1 MMDLNSDLGEG
12 FGAWSMGDDAAL
24 LDIVTSANIACGFHA
39 GDPAIMR
46 HTCELAVARGVRI
59 GAHISYRDL
68 AGFGRRAMAVP
79 PPELSDECLYQIGA
93 LDAFARAAGDRVRYV
108 KPHGAL
114 YHAASADREVADAVV
129 RALTRYGGLGLLGLP
144 GARLAA
150 AAAAAG
156 IAFYAEGFADRA
168 YTPAGDLVARG
179 TPGSVLGEHAALAQ
193 AISIAVHGETRDVDG
208 DPVAVPAASLCVHG
222 DSPGAVAMA
231 RSIRDALAA
240 KGIEVE
246 AFS

>member
-1 MMDLNSDLGEG
+1 FAREG
-12 FGAWSMGDDAAL
+12 ADVL
-24 LDIVTSANIACGFHA
+24 
-39 GDPAIMR
+39 
-46 HTCELAVARGVRI
+46 
-59 GAHISYRDL
+59 ISYL
-68 AGFGRRAMAVP
+68 N
-79 PPELSDECLYQIGA
+79 EHE
-93 LDAFARAAGDRVRYV
+93 DA
-108 KPHGAL
+108 K
-114 YHAASADREVADAVV
+114 EVAELV
-129 RALTRYGGLGLLGLP
+129 REAGRTGSGGLVWGGRP
-144 GARLAA
+144 GGGRAA

>member
-1 MMDLNSDLGEG
+1 S
-12 FGAWSMGDDAAL
+12 SR
-24 LDIVTSANIACGFHA
+24 T
-39 GDPAIMR
+39 
-46 HTCELAVARGVRI
+46 ARCTT
-59 GAHISYRDL
+59 
-68 AGFGRRAMAVP
+68 RRR
-79 PPELSDECLYQIGA
+79 
-93 LDAFARAAGDRVRYV
+93 RAAGGPPRGWGGG
-108 KPHGAL
+108 PANAGAGGG
-114 YHAASADREVADAVV
+114 AGPGCGGARP
-129 RALTRYGGLGLLGLP
+129 RNGGLGLRGRP
-144 GARLAA
+144 GSRRAA